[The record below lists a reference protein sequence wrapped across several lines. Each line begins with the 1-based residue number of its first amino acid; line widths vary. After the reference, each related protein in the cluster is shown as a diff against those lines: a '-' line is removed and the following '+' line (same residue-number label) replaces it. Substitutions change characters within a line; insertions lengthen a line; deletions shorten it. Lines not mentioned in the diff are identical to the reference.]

1 MSYTSSALLNFGRIF
16 LSVFFI
22 FSGLTALNAQAPSW
36 TVDASKFQHTMTVVA
51 FLSVDGVILEDP
63 QDKIGAFVDNEVR
76 GAASPVFAVSAD
88 RHLAFLTI
96 YGNLEEEV
104 ISFRIYDHSASKTV
118 TVSKTMVF
126 SIDGQSG
133 NVFQAFSAANPALNN
148 LAEVE
153 QFGFTDITPV
163 SAAETSEGFEIVLE
177 YDQELTALIPEFTLS
192 TGATLFMDRTKIN
205 SADVPMDFTE
215 AIVFSV
221 RSEDESALREYKVTV
236 SKRVASDDS
245 FSCTN
250 VLTANGDGKND
261 FWIVNESFRYRNHTF
276 KIFDVNGRILFQSVG
291 YNNDWDGF
299 YKGKLLDRGQYYY
312 SVLDPAGE
320 TEVRGT
326 ILVMH

>member
-51 FLSVDGVILEDP
+51 FLSADGVTLEDP
-63 QDKIGAFVDNEVR
+63 QDKIGAFVGNEVR
-76 GAASPVFAVSAD
+76 GAASPVFSASAD

-96 YGNLEEEV
+96 YGNLEGEV
-104 ISFRIYDHSASKTV
+104 ISFKIYDHSASKTV

-133 NVFQAFSAANPALNN
+133 NVFQAFSAANPVLNN
-148 LAEVE
+148 IAEVE

-163 SAAETSEGFEIVLE
+163 TAEETSEGIDIVLE
-177 YDQELTALIPEFTLS
+177 YDQDLSALTPEFTLS

-205 SADVPMDFTE
+205 SADAPMDFSE
-215 AIVFSV
+215 MIIFSV
-221 RSEDESALREYKVTV
+221 RSEDESVLREYKVTV
-236 SKRVASDDS
+236 SRRVASDDP

-291 YNNDWDGF
+291 YNNDWDGL

-320 TEVRGT
+320 AEVRGT